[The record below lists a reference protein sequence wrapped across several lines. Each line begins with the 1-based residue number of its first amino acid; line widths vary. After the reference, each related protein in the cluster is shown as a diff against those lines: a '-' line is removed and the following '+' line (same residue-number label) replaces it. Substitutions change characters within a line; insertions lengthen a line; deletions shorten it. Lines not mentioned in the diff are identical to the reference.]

1 MIQKTIRNTKSR
13 RAISLSLLVAGGV
26 FIFLAPDDVWVGVAL
41 LVVGVALEII
51 GARMYRQ

>member
-51 GARMYRQ
+51 GARMHRQ

>member
-26 FIFLAPDDVWVGVAL
+26 FIFLAPDDVWVGIAL
-41 LVVGVALEII
+41 LVLGVVLEII
-51 GARMYRQ
+51 GARMHRQ